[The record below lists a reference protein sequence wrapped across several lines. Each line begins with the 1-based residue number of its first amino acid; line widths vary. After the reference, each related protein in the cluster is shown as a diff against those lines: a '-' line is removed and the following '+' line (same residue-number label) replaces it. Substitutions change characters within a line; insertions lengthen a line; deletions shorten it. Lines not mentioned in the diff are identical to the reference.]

1 MIKLKWVIGQVCLLF
16 HLCLLI
22 LTARARRGNIG
33 HFICRTAKATP
44 TIRGGRSR
52 LQSGHDL
59 LVERQQHN
67 QKKAQWIQAR
77 RKPGTDVPMTKASGG
92 RPVRQTRKEVSKMA
106 KVGCPRKY
114 KSVKQMQEAIDAYF
128 ESCKGEP
135 IIGDD
140 GQPLMDK
147 YGNVILIGQKP
158 PTITGLA
165 LALGFTGRQALIDY
179 QARPEFTDTVTRA
192 KSMCEE
198 YAEARL
204 YDRDGANGAKFSL
217 SCNFGWREKAPETD
231 RQEIGV
237 VLMPEVKDE

>member
-1 MIKLKWVIGQVCLLF
+1 
-16 HLCLLI
+16 
-22 LTARARRGNIG
+22 
-33 HFICRTAKATP
+33 
-44 TIRGGRSR
+44 
-52 LQSGHDL
+52 
-59 LVERQQHN
+59 
-67 QKKAQWIQAR
+67 
-77 RKPGTDVPMTKASGG
+77 MTKASGG
-92 RPVRQTRKEVSKMA
+92 RPVRQARKEVSKMA

-114 KSVKQMQEAIDAYF
+114 QSVKQMQKAIDAYF
-128 ESCKGEP
+128 MSCKGEP

-140 GQPLMDK
+140 GQPIMDK

-192 KSMCEE
+192 KSMCEA

-217 SCNFGWREKAPETD
+217 SCNFGWREVNETKISTD
-231 RQEIGV
+231 A
-237 VLMPEVKDE
+237 VKVIIDV

>member
-1 MIKLKWVIGQVCLLF
+1 MCPSEDVD
-16 HLCLLI
+16 
-22 LTARARRGNIG
+22 
-33 HFICRTAKATP
+33 
-44 TIRGGRSR
+44 
-52 LQSGHDL
+52 DL

-67 QKKAQWIQAR
+67 QKKAQRVQVR

-114 KSVKQMQEAIDAYF
+114 QSVKQMQKAIDAYF

-237 VLMPEVKDE
+237 VLMPEVRDE